1 MMIKKYVYIA
11 CGLLL
16 VLSGPG
22 CSKDEQVFEEPYKQ
36 GKEPLGIKI
45 DPTQVP
51 QPAAGNPGTVVS
63 IKGTGM
69 LQYPDKLVFMFHGQQ
84 IGRANVRNPVTN
96 THHVCRPTL
105 D

>member
-69 LQYPDKLVFMFHGQQ
+69 LEYQDKRSAERRVGKECVSTCKSRWSPEH
-84 IGRANVRNPVTN
+84 
-96 THHVCRPTL
+96 
-105 D
+105 